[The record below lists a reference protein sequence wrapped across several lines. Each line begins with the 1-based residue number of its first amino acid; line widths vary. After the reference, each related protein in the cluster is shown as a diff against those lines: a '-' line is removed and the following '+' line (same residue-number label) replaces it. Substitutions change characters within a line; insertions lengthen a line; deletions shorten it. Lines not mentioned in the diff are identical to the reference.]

1 MSGGNA
7 SLEIVLEVLGQPAV
21 RRALD
26 KRVLA
31 VGSDP
36 RADLRIPSLPR
47 QWALFKRRDDGRVEA
62 RFLESGDVVVLAAG
76 ERVARDEAALSV
88 RASGASEPVD
98 TADETTRLPVERIA
112 LALGD
117 ADGPVAALRALLR
130 ELLAATDA
138 DSGALVLEERGD
150 YTVPVAEHR
159 DGRALDDGAAL
170 LSDTLVRDVLT
181 RGEPVLL
188 VDAATHGRY
197 GDVPSVAALRLR
209 SVLCVPMK
217 LGTTVL
223 GAIFLGKQGAR
234 ARFAPHHVDE
244 LRLVGSLV
252 LPLLAQL
259 RRAAGTSA
267 DADYLLVGEHPSM
280 HELRRLV
287 QKVGPSELSVLVLG
301 DTGTGKEMVARALH
315 HASARRG
322 RPMVALNCSAVPES
336 LLASELFGAKR
347 GAYTGAVADRMGV
360 IERAHGSTLFL
371 DELGDMPQPMQA
383 ALLRALEERRV
394 TRVGDTEPR
403 TVDFRLVAATHKDL
417 EAEVAAGRFRRDL
430 LFRLQEIT
438 LHLPSLSERGDDVT
452 LLAGL
457 FLRHAEKELGLP
469 ARRLSPAA
477 ERVIR
482 RHPWPGNVRELRSAM
497 RRASLLCEGD
507 EITPD
512 DLQLAT
518 RTSPSSPPPN
528 APLLP
533 LTEARDRFVV
543 DYVEAALDRHEGN
556 REAAAA
562 ELGIS
567 VRSLYRYL
575 GA

>member
-1 MSGGNA
+1 MSADA
-7 SLEIVLEVLGQPAV
+7 SLEIVLEVLGQAAV

-36 RADLRIPSLPR
+36 RADLRISSLPR
-47 QWALFKRRDDGRVEA
+47 QWALLKRRDDGRVEA

-76 ERVARDEAALSV
+76 ERIVRDGAALAVQVSGSTEVSV
-88 RASGASEPVD
+88 DAHDDA
-98 TADETTRLPVERIA
+98 TRLPVERIA

-188 VDAATHGRY
+188 VDAAAHGRY

-217 LGTTVL
+217 LGATVL

-234 ARFAPHHVDE
+234 ARFAAHHVDE

-322 RPMVALNCSAVPES
+322 RAMVALNCSAVPES

-403 TVDFRLVAATHKDL
+403 AVDFRLVAATHKDL

-438 LHLPSLSERGDDVT
+438 LNLPSLSERGDDVT

-518 RTSPSSPPPN
+518 RTSASSPPH

-543 DYVEAALDRHEGN
+543 DYVKAALERHEGN

-575 GA
+575 GG